1 MRYFLMAVA
10 LLGLTA
16 PAWAQEAPAMELHVA
31 LNGDDAGAGTA
42 DAPFRT
48 LERARDAI
56 REVKAADG
64 LPGGGVTVW
73 LHGGRYELSRP
84 LELGP
89 EDAATAEAPVTW
101 RARPGA
107 TVVLSG
113 GRRVPA
119 DAFGP
124 VQSPAALGRLPAEAR
139 EHVVQADLK
148 ALGVGEYGSPAGG
161 GLELFFGEQRMTLAR
176 WPNDGFTRIA
186 DVLNLDPVD
195 VRGTKGDRTGIFV
208 FEGDRPLRWLGE
220 PDLWVHGYWF
230 WDWADQRQPVK
241 RIDRDDRTIEVE
253 EPYHHYGYRKGQWYY
268 AYNALSELDQPGEW
282 YLDREAGILYF
293 WPPGDLDRTPV
304 TVSVI
309 DELLSATD
317 VTWVELQGLNFECAR
332 KTAVTMG
339 GSHDAIIGCTFR
351 DIGGFAAKAA
361 GADQGIM
368 HCDAR
373 FLGEGGFS
381 IAGGDRPTLTPAGNV
396 VENCHIHDFGE
407 WQRMYVPGV
416 AVSGV
421 GNRVTH
427 NLIHDAPHQAISF
440 GGNDHLIAFNEI
452 HSVCYES
459 NDAGAIYSGRD
470 WTMRGTTIRDNYM
483 HHINGREGRGC
494 VGIYL
499 DDMWC
504 GTAMVSNVFYRVV
517 RATFIGGGRDCE
529 IANNI
534 FVECPRAIHIDARAM
549 GWAAAAVPGTMTT
562 RLQAMP
568 YQSPLWAERY
578 PKLVGILDDE
588 PAAPKG
594 NVVRRNVVVGA
605 YPWQDVQGGALPYQ
619 DLEEPL
625 VIEDPAAFDAETLAL
640 DLPEGMTLPDGFE
653 PIPVSQIG
661 LYADGNRPTWPVHT
675 EVRPSVAYYWSMVQ
689 EASLRPR
696 AETVRG
702 PRPEFTV
709 ARSGATVTVDGSLT
723 ADEWGGL
730 SRDRAMPVR
739 EGIEGE
745 PTEPPS
751 FAWLCHDGDDL
762 LVAIDNRVDAS
773 KPLRP
778 GDTWGSDDA
787 VEIALRAGTGPII
800 VLRGWPSRHFESSR
814 EAGAPTAVAERA
826 AQGVEYAASIVSPG
840 QWTCEWRI
848 PLASLGIEPDPAL
861 RLDFNLSVRKSAQPL
876 WQMWH
881 GTGAHTWDVHQA
893 GILRF
898 AR

>member
-1 MRYFLMAVA
+1 
-10 LLGLTA
+10 
-16 PAWAQEAPAMELHVA
+16 MELHVA

-56 REVKAADG
+56 REMKADDD
-64 LPGGGVTVW
+64 LPAGGVTVMIDA
-73 LHGGRYELSRP
+73 GRYELSRP

-89 EDAATAEAPVTW
+89 EDAGTAEAPITW

-119 DAFGP
+119 HAFGP
-124 VQSPAALGRLPAEAR
+124 VQSHATLGRLPAGAR
-139 EHVVQADLK
+139 DHVVQADLK
-148 ALGVGEYGSPAGG
+148 ALGVEDYGSPAGG
-161 GLELFFGEQRMTLAR
+161 GLEVFFGEQRMTLAR
-176 WPNDGFTRIA
+176 WPNEGFTRIA
-186 DVLNLDPVD
+186 DLLSIEPRN
-195 VRGTKGDRTGIFV
+195 VRGTKGDSVGIFV
-208 FEGDRPLRWLGE
+208 FEGDRPLRWIGE
-220 PDLWVHGYWF
+220 QDLWVHGYWF
-230 WDWADQRQPVK
+230 WDWADQRQRVR

-268 AYNALSELDQPGEW
+268 AYNALSELDRPGEW
-282 YLDREAGILYF
+282 YLDRDAGILYF

-304 TVSVI
+304 TVSVL
-309 DELLSATD
+309 DELVSATD
-317 VTWVELQGLNFECAR
+317 TTWLSFQGLTFECTR
-332 KTAVTMG
+332 KTAVTMSG
-339 GSHDAIIGCTFR
+339 AHNSIIGCTFR
-351 DIGGFAAKAA
+351 DIGGFAAKAS
-361 GADQGIM
+361 GTDQRIM

-373 FLGEGGFS
+373 YLGEGGFS

-407 WQRMYVPGV
+407 WKRMYVPGV

-421 GNRVTH
+421 GNRVVH

-440 GGNDHLIAFNEI
+440 RGNDHLIALNEI

-470 WTMRGTTIRDNYM
+470 WTMRGTTIRNNYM

-504 GTAMVSNVFYRVV
+504 GTQMVGNVFYRVI
-517 RATFIGGGRDCE
+517 RATFIGGGRDCA
-529 IANNI
+529 IAGNI

-562 RLQAMP
+562 RLEAMP

-594 NVVRRNVVVGA
+594 NVVRGNVVVGR
-605 YPWQDVQGGALPYQ
+605 YPWKDVEGRALPYQ
-619 DLEEPL
+619 EIEEPL
-625 VIEDPAAFDAETLAL
+625 TIEDPSIFDPQTLTL
-640 DLPEGMTLPDGFE
+640 DLPEGVLLPDGFE
-653 PIPVSQIG
+653 PIPVEEIG
-661 LYADGNRPTWPVHT
+661 LYADPNRPTWPVHT
-675 EVRPSVAYYWSMVQ
+675 QVRPSVAYYWRMVQ
-689 EASLRPR
+689 EASLKPR

-709 ARSGATVTVDGSLT
+709 RPFAGEVTVDGRLGT
-723 ADEWGGL
+723 DEWSGL

-751 FAWLCHDGDDL
+751 FAWLVHDGTNL

-787 VEIALRAGTGPII
+787 VEIALRVGTGPIL
-800 VLRGWPSRHFESSR
+800 VLRGWPSGHFESSQ
-814 EAGAPTAVAERA
+814 EAGAPAAVAERA
-826 AQGVEYAASIVSPG
+826 AQGVEYAAGIVGPA

-861 RLDFNLSVRKSAQPL
+861 RLDFNISVRKSAQPL
-876 WQMWH
+876 WQMWR